1 MSVTAVV
8 AVITL
13 IVGGFGDSAGDFR
26 PLLQIVVRAWLHVCF
41 MVSIIGVLV
50 TVLGVFRRLV
60 DGCYTMVACGTGAT
74 WGCWLLSWHLI
85 FKQNQFSC
93 QSWNL

>member
-41 MVSIIGVLV
+41 MVSIIGVGLRWCF
-50 TVLGVFRRLV
+50 G
-60 DGCYTMVACGTGAT
+60 DS
-74 WGCWLLSWHLI
+74 SWCL
-85 FKQNQFSC
+85 
-93 QSWNL
+93 